1 MNQGGCGLRRPMAR
15 ACVLALI
22 AALVALC
29 GSLPV
34 ALEPATG
41 PESSVSMPAELT
53 ADDTFAQATGPRT
66 NRAALTDRSPAARP
80 LTPSPP
86 RHTAR
91 AAGSPGR
98 PAALRPGVRNA
109 ANSRAHHT
117 VLRC

>member
-1 MNQGGCGLRRPMAR
+1 MAR
-15 ACVLALI
+15 ACALALI
-22 AALVALC
+22 ATLVALC

-34 ALEPATG
+34 TLEPASG

-53 ADDTFAQATGPRT
+53 TDDTFTQAAGPRT
-66 NRAALTDRSPAARP
+66 SRAARTGRSPAARP

-86 RHTAR
+86 HHTAR
-91 AAGSPGR
+91 AARPLGR
-98 PAALRPGVRNA
+98 PAVLRPGVRNA